1 MYVYVRI
8 CRCSYLSQ
16 IKIYTYIFRPLL
28 LLRTSIFEF
37 IADILYSIVSIVRL
51 TVHCLQLVCY
61 YTVFSSLETRTWLDL
76 CHKKSLLPL
85 ATLFYALGVV
95 KSAFCLVFSLCM
107 HVTMIRLALKCD
119 LFHRNKA
126 TIPRI
131 SIIQLFQY

>member
-1 MYVYVRI
+1 MFLFVTNQNIYVHIQAIVVITYFDI
-8 CRCSYLSQ
+8 WIYCRYIIFNSKHCKAHCTLS
-16 IKIYTYIFRPLL
+16 TVGLL
-28 LLRTSIFEF
+28 L
-37 IADILYSIVSIVRL
+37 Y
-51 TVHCLQLVCY
+51 C
-61 YTVFSSLETRTWLDL
+61 FSSLETRTWLDL
-76 CHKKSLLPL
+76 CHKKSLLPF